1 MYLPTLSRRAFL
13 SSAALAT
20 LALRTSRL
28 QALTGPSPVTIR
40 TPLGP
45 LVGEESNGV
54 RIFRGV
60 PFAEPPVGK
69 LRFRPT
75 VQAKSWTAP
84 RNATQFAAAAM
95 QSGQSGTP
103 KSEDCLYLNVWA
115 PSAKGPHPV
124 YVWIHGGSFTGG
136 MSFSPMFDGTMLAQE
151 GIVCVTVAYRLGVFG
166 FLDLGPLLGSEYA
179 GSANNGVRDLI
190 AALEWV
196 KQNIE
201 SFGGDPSLV
210 TVGGESAGAKLT
222 DVMMGIPA
230 AQPLFQQMIS
240 ESGGAERVAKLEE
253 STTIAHG
260 YGELYMSAAGEPL
273 SSLAKAP
280 ANSLIAVQTQFV
292 NQWPRHF
299 PFRPQIDG
307 SFLAQL
313 PVDAIA
319 AESNHGRR
327 LLIGTNL
334 EESSSFIGPHPAH
347 DPEAKD
353 LGNMQLPK
361 FLPAYEKYSQLYPEM
376 SDEMR
381 RIRAVTAEEYWVPSV
396 RVADAFQKSGGETWM
411 YRLDFHEGSGLLGA
425 YAFHSL
431 DLRLV
436 WDRPLSTVT
445 NATAEAEIA
454 RQMHEAWVHFLRG
467 AAPAAG
473 GLPPW
478 PQYTSAG
485 RDTMI
490 VNTQSHVETKPNE
503 AELRLW
509 DGLL

>member
-1 MYLPTLSRRAFL
+1 
-13 SSAALAT
+13 
-20 LALRTSRL
+20 
-28 QALTGPSPVTIR
+28 VN

-45 LVGEESNGV
+45 LQGEESSGV

-60 PFAEPPVGK
+60 PFAEPPMGK
-69 LRFRPT
+69 LRFRPP
-75 VQAKSWTAP
+75 VPAKPWTAP
-84 RNATQFAAAAM
+84 RDATKFAAAAM
-95 QSGQSGTP
+95 QSGMAATP

-115 PSAKGPHPV
+115 PSSKGPHPV
-124 YVWIHGGSFTGG
+124 YIWIHGGSFTGG
-136 MSFSPMFDGTMLAQE
+136 ISFSPMFDGAMLAQE

-166 FLDLGPLLGSEYA
+166 FLDLGPLLGPEYA
-179 GSANNGVRDLI
+179 GSANNGLRDLI
-190 AALEWV
+190 TALEWV
-196 KQNIE
+196 KQNIK

-240 ESGGAERVAKLEE
+240 ESGGAERVSTLEE
-253 STTIAHG
+253 STAVAHG
-260 YGELYMSAAGEPL
+260 FGELYQSSTGDPL
-273 SSLAKAP
+273 SSLAAAP
-280 ANSLIAVQTQFV
+280 ADSLIALQTQFV

-307 SFLAQL
+307 SFLARL

-319 AESNHGRR
+319 SESNHGRR

-347 DPEAKD
+347 DSEAKD

-361 FLPAYEKYSQLYPEM
+361 FLPVYEKYSQLYPDM
-376 SDEMR
+376 SDELR

-396 RVADAFQKSGGETWM
+396 RVADAFANSGGEAWM
-411 YRLDFHEGSGLLGA
+411 YRLDFHEGSGLLGD

-436 WDRPLSTVT
+436 WDRPFPTAA
-445 NATAEAEIA
+445 NAAAEAKIA
-454 RQMHEAWVHFLRG
+454 RQMHDAWVQFLRG
-467 AAPAAG
+467 APPAAA
-473 GLPPW
+473 GLSPW
-478 PQYTSAG
+478 PRYAPG
-485 RDTMI
+485 DRATMI
-490 VNTQSHVETKPNE
+490 VNTKSHVETKPNE

-509 DGLL
+509 DGVL